1 MLDKFIFENHRGL
14 RFNGLENG
22 VYMNYSTIRDYN
34 WSYDAI
40 NGKISRFY
48 NKITSRK
55 IPLVVVGKTGDEAI
69 AAMNRLHELAE
80 ADIVDNLPGKII
92 VGEYYTNCFITGSKK
107 ANYLISKRH
116 SRIDLTIT
124 SDDPAWYRDRMHHFV
139 PGANDPSSI
148 GGGTDYPYDYA
159 YDYSVAQNGR
169 KIISDAVGNSAFKI
183 KIYGEAT
190 NPEIIINGHVYAV
203 TGTIGKGE
211 TLLIDGLNKKI
222 TLTTAAGEKVN
233 WFDKRNRESYI
244 FEPIKPGSNVVTWG
258 GSFGFELTVVEKRS
272 EPRWT

>member
-22 VYMNYSTIRDYN
+22 VYMNYSTVRDYN

-80 ADIVDNLPGKII
+80 ADIVENKPGRVY
-92 VGEYYTNCFITGSKK
+92 VGDYYTNGYITGSKK
-107 ANYLISKRH
+107 TKYLANRRH
-116 SRIDLTIT
+116 CRIDLTLT
-124 SDDPAWYRDRMHHFV
+124 SDDTAWYRDSLYHFAS
-139 PGANDPSSI
+139 GSGDPSSI
-148 GGGTDYPYDYA
+148 GGGTDYPYKYP
-159 YDYSVAQNGR
+159 YDYSASLNGR
-169 KIISDAVGNSAFKI
+169 KIICDGVGKSAFKL

-190 NPEIIINGHVYAV
+190 DPSIVINGHSY
-203 TGTIGKGE
+203 TINGTIKKGE
-211 TLLIDGLNKKI
+211 TLLIDSLNKTI
-222 TLTTAAGEKVN
+222 TLTTADGTKVN
-233 WFDKRNRESYI
+233 WFGKRGRDHYI
-244 FEPIKPGSNVVTWG
+244 FEPIQPGTNIVTWG
-258 GSFGFELTVVEKRS
+258 GSFRFDLTVVEKRS
-272 EPRWT
+272 EPRWI